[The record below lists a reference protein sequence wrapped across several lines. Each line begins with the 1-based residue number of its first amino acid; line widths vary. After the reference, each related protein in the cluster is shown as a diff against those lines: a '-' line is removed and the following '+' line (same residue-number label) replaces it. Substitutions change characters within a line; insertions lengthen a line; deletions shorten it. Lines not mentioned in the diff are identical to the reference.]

1 MLIKFNAT
9 ERLINTI
16 FNSNNIIFTF
26 RCIKELHRIITRN
39 IYINIIITLLINIVT
54 IIIFNKYFYCFTIY
68 WIFIILKYNYRIY
81 TINRKNSYW
90 NYKNLRFKL
99 FNIYLLNIR
108 TNITIKLWSKVW
120 KLHWYIIIINL
131 NLI

>member
-1 MLIKFNAT
+1 MLIKFNAI
-9 ERLINTI
+9 ERLINI
-16 FNSNNIIFTF
+16 ILNFNNIIFTF
-26 RCIKELHRIITRN
+26 RCIKELHRIIIRN
-39 IYINIIITLLINIVT
+39 NYINIIITLLINIA
-54 IIIFNKYFYCFTIY
+54 IIIVSNKYLYCFIIY
-68 WIFIILKYNYRIY
+68 WIFIILKYNHRIY

-90 NYKNLRFKL
+90 NYKNLRFEL

-108 TNITIKLWSKVW
+108 INIIIKLWSNVR